1 MAYEVDAEVAED
13 SLRLLD
19 VREKNGYERHETLLH
34 FTNHQSAPGLVY
46 IAPQN
51 NHAFLGP
58 APLYAMAAQIRECA
72 GPSGRNADYLF
83 DLADALRNLNVDDPH
98 VFELESA
105 VRREA
110 R

>member
-1 MAYEVDAEVAED
+1 MAYEVDAEIAED

-34 FTNHQSAPGLVY
+34 FANQRTAPGLVY
-46 IAPQN
+46 IAPQD

-58 APLYAMAAQIRECA
+58 APLHAMAAQIRECA